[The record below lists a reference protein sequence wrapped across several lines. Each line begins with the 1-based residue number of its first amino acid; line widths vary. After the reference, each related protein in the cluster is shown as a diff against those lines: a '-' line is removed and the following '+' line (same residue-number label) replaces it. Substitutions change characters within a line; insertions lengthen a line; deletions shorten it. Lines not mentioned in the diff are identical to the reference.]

1 MVLVNNFTSVYS
13 AFHVMCKSNDFYPP
27 NYFRDIYDILTK
39 ISEVLSFNTIHDK
52 RTQLSPTPSSHK
64 KRNWRNGG

>member
-1 MVLVNNFTSVYS
+1 
-13 AFHVMCKSNDFYPP
+13 MCKSNDFYPP
-27 NYFRDIYDILTK
+27 PNYFRNIYDILTK